1 MRLNTRRGQRIATGA
16 GVTAALTLAFAGVV
30 SAPTSNAADPDQKST
45 FNSQAGSPAEFGGY
59 VGYRGAD
66 GADGAA
72 KAATHDKAKPADPT
86 LGKPGGR
93 HSSDVPGAASTSN
106 SADQDRYTK
115 LGQASTTPDD
125 VAEIRRAIAAKGTAR
140 VNVNTKVPVAL
151 ESKLSARGVSAQHR
165 AIRTSLNAL
174 DSSLAGTGAKLVSRL
189 QVQPTATYQVNR
201 AGLDA
206 LLANDAVA
214 AVSLDGMA
222 QLSLDVST
230 GVIDSDLLNSAGVRG
245 NNFEGSAGFYEVA
258 ILDSGVD
265 NQHNA
270 FAGKIV
276 DQACFSAGS
285 DCPNGLTS
293 QIGGNAA
300 DNCTYTPVTRHCEHG
315 THVAS
320 IAAGSNYSGGHEG
333 VADGARIIAIQ
344 MGSDGGGTWGAFF
357 SDINLSLQ
365 RVLNLRNAGHRV
377 VSVNMS
383 IGIDGFAQN
392 SNCDANNANF
402 QATQNISAQL
412 QAAGVAVIAAAGNS
426 NLVGASYPA
435 CLSSV
440 HSISATDDADNVAG
454 FTNSGVTTDW
464 WAPGVGIVAAIPPG
478 PNTADS
484 KSGTSMS
491 APHVAGAWA
500 LMRECVDGNGVPI
513 TNAAVVSRL
522 NATGVNITDNGATR
536 KRINVLDAATGT
548 VNNNDFAVCGDASR
562 HPAAGGFNDFDFTV
576 CSDAEPGE
584 PGPFS
589 IDNGVWWNWTPAA
602 TGTATISTEDNGTNV
617 TTFDTTLAVYTGNAI
632 NALTNVAFDD
642 DAGTGNR
649 SLVTFPVQGGTTY
662 RVKVDGFAAAN
673 GLLNL
678 HVENGPPPTC
688 GGVAATLVG
697 SINGEVINGTAG
709 ADVIVTGAGNDTVN
723 AGQGN
728 DRICGDAGDD
738 TINAGG
744 GDDFVLG
751 GSGADT
757 ITGAVGNDTLV
768 GNPGG
773 GSNDDLGD
781 TITGGPGND
790 FIDGWFGDD
799 HLEGGLGNDQLRGE
813 AGVDQV
819 SYLNAPSGV
828 TASLATGTSSGGA
841 GIDSYVLVENILGSV
856 HADSLTGDAGPNTI
870 VAGMGPDIVDGG
882 AGIDDLRGN
891 IGNDLL
897 RGRAGSDT
905 INGNEGV
912 DTVAYNLSPA
922 AVTVN
927 LTAGTAT
934 GEGNDTLVLLENVNG
949 SGAGDTVT
957 GNGGP
962 NTLNGGNGPDTLSG
976 LAGPDSVNGGP
987 GNDTCQGGLGNDTQT
1002 SCETAVGFP

>member
-1 MRLNTRRGQRIATGA
+1 MT
-16 GVTAALTLAFAGVV
+16 ALTLALVGVI
-30 SAPTSNAADPDQKST
+30 SAPTSTAADPDQKST
-45 FNSQAGSPAEFGGY
+45 FNSQAGSAAEFGGY
-59 VGYRGAD
+59 VGYHGAD
-66 GADGAA
+66 GAAGAA
-72 KAATHDKAKPADPT
+72 KAATNDKAKPADPT
-86 LGKPGGR
+86 LGKPGGT
-93 HSSDVPGAASTSN
+93 HSSDVPGASSN
-106 SADQDRYTK
+106 SADQDPGRYTK
-115 LGQASTTPDD
+115 LGQASTSPDD
-125 VAEIRRAIAAKGTAR
+125 VAAIRRAIAAKGSAR
-140 VNVNTKVPVAL
+140 VNINTKVPIAL
-151 ESKLSARGVSAQHR
+151 ESNLSASGVSAQHR
-165 AIRTSLNAL
+165 AIRSSLNAL

-189 QVQPTATYQVNR
+189 QIQPTATYQVNR

-230 GVIDSDLLNSAGVRG
+230 GVIDSDLLNTAGVRG
-245 NNFEGSAGFYEVA
+245 NNFEGSPGFYEVA

-285 DCPNGLTS
+285 DCPNGLTQ

-320 IAAGSNYSGGHEG
+320 IAAGSNYTGGHEG

-365 RVLNLRNAGHRV
+365 RVVNLRNAGHRV

-383 IGIDGFAQN
+383 IVINGFAQDN
-392 SNCDANNANF
+392 VCDANNANF
-402 QATQNISAQL
+402 QATQNLAAQL
-412 QAAGVAVIAAAGNS
+412 QGLGVAVIASAGND

-440 HSISATDDADNVAG
+440 FSISATDDNDNVAG
-454 FTNSGVTTDW
+454 FSTSGVSTDW
-464 WAPGVGIVAAIPPG
+464 WAPGVGINAAIPPG
-478 PNTADS
+478 PDTS
-484 KSGTSMS
+484 GPKSGTSMAS
-491 APHVAGAWA
+491 PHVAGAWA

-513 TNAAVVSRL
+513 TNASVVSRL

-536 KRINVLDAATGT
+536 KRINVLDAATGL
-548 VNNNDFAVCGDASR
+548 VNNNDFAAAETLPAT
-562 HPAAGGFNDFDFTV
+562 PAAGGFNDFDFNV
-576 CSDAEPGE
+576 CSDTEPGE

-617 TTFDTTLAVYTGNAI
+617 TTFDTTLAVYTGASI
-632 NALTNVAFDD
+632 GALTTIASDD

-649 SLVTFPVQGGTTY
+649 SLVTFPVNAGTTY
-662 RVKVDGFAAAN
+662 RVKVDGFAASN

-678 HVENGPPPTC
+678 HLENGPPPTC
-688 GGVAATLVG
+688 GGVAATRVG
-697 SINGEVINGTAG
+697 TNLGEVINGTAG
-709 ADVIVTGAGNDTVN
+709 VDVIVAGDGNDTINTV
-723 AGQGN
+723 QSN
-728 DRICGDAGDD
+728 DRICGDGGND
-738 TINAGG
+738 TINSGG
-744 GDDFVLG
+744 GQDFVLG

-757 ITGAVGNDTLV
+757 IDGSGGDDTLV

-781 TITGGPGND
+781 IIRGGPGND
-790 FIDGWFGDD
+790 FIDGWFGNDLLD
-799 HLEGGLGNDQLRGE
+799 GGDGNDQLRGE
-813 AGVDQV
+813 AGIDQV
-819 SYLNAPSGV
+819 TYLNAPSGV
-828 TASLATGTSSGGA
+828 VASLATGTSSGGG
-841 GIDSYVLVENILGSV
+841 GIDSYVLVENLVGSIF
-856 HADSLTGDAGPNTI
+856 ADTLTGDAGPNTL
-870 VAGMGPDIVDGG
+870 VAGVGADTVDGG
-882 AGIDDLRGN
+882 SGNDDLRGN

-897 RGRAGSDT
+897 RGRAGNDT

-912 DTVAYNLSPA
+912 DTVAYGLSPA

-927 LTAGTAT
+927 LNAGTAT
-934 GEGNDTLVLLENVNG
+934 GEGSDTLLLFENVNG
-949 SGAGDTVT
+949 SNQADTVT
-957 GNGGP
+957 GNAGP
-962 NTLNGGNGPDTLSG
+962 NTLAGGSGNDSLSG
-976 LAGPDSVNGGP
+976 LAGNDAINGGV
-987 GNDTCQGGLGNDTQT
+987 GNDTCNGGAGTDTRV

>member
-30 SAPTSNAADPDQKST
+30 SVPTSNAADPDQKST
-45 FNSQAGSPAEFGGY
+45 FNSQAGSSAEFGGY

-86 LGKPGGR
+86 LGKPGGA
-93 HSSDVPGAASTSN
+93 HSPDVPGASTSSN
-106 SADQDRYTK
+106 AADQDLSRFTK
-115 LGQASTTPDD
+115 LGQTSTTSDD
-125 VAEIRRAIAAKGTAR
+125 VAAIRRAIAAKGTAR
-140 VNVNTKVPVAL
+140 VNVNTKVPIAL

-165 AIRTSLNAL
+165 AIRSSLNAL

-214 AVSLDGMA
+214 AVSLDGYA

-230 GVIDSDLLNSAGVRG
+230 GVIDSDLLNTAGVRG

-320 IAAGSNYSGGHEG
+320 IAAGSNFAGGHEG

-344 MGSDGGGTWGAFF
+344 MGSDGGGTWGAAF

-402 QATQNISAQL
+402 QATQNIAAQL
-412 QAAGVAVIAAAGNS
+412 QAAGVEVIAAAGNS

-440 HSISATDDADNVAG
+440 LSISATDDADNVAG
-454 FTNSGVTTDW
+454 FTNSGATTDL
-464 WAPGVGIVAAIPPG
+464 WAPGVSINAAIPPG
-478 PNTADS
+478 PDTS
-484 KSGTSMS
+484 GPKSGTSMS
-491 APHVAGAWA
+491 SPHVAGAWA

-513 TNAAVVSRL
+513 TNATVLSRL
-522 NATGVNITDNGATR
+522 AATGVDITDNGATR
-536 KRINVLDAATGT
+536 KRINVLDAATGL
-548 VNNNDFAVCGDASR
+548 VNNNDFANAETIPAT
-562 HPAAGGFNDFDFTV
+562 PAAGGFNDFDFTV

-589 IDNGVWWNWTPAA
+589 IDNGVWWNWTPSRDRH
-602 TGTATISTEDNGTNV
+602 GDHLDRGQRHQRDHV
-617 TTFDTTLAVYTGNAI
+617 RHH
-632 NALTNVAFDD
+632 
-642 DAGTGNR
+642 AGRLHRQRDRCTDQRRVRRRRRHREPEPGHVPR
-649 SLVTFPVQGGTTY
+649 AGWYDVPDQGG
-662 RVKVDGFAAAN
+662 RVRGLERAAQPARR
-673 GLLNL
+673 
-678 HVENGPPPTC
+678 E
-688 GGVAATLVG
+688 
-697 SINGEVINGTAG
+697 
-709 ADVIVTGAGNDTVN
+709 
-723 AGQGN
+723 
-728 DRICGDAGDD
+728 R
-738 TINAGG
+738 
-744 GDDFVLG
+744 
-751 GSGADT
+751 
-757 ITGAVGNDTLV
+757 
-768 GNPGG
+768 
-773 GSNDDLGD
+773 
-781 TITGGPGND
+781 
-790 FIDGWFGDD
+790 
-799 HLEGGLGNDQLRGE
+799 
-813 AGVDQV
+813 
-819 SYLNAPSGV
+819 
-828 TASLATGTSSGGA
+828 
-841 GIDSYVLVENILGSV
+841 
-856 HADSLTGDAGPNTI
+856 
-870 VAGMGPDIVDGG
+870 
-882 AGIDDLRGN
+882 
-891 IGNDLL
+891 
-897 RGRAGSDT
+897 
-905 INGNEGV
+905 
-912 DTVAYNLSPA
+912 PA
-922 AVTVN
+922 AD
-927 LTAGTAT
+927 LWRR
-934 GEGNDTLVLLENVNG
+934 
-949 SGAGDTVT
+949 
-957 GNGGP
+957 GGH
-962 NTLNGGNGPDTLSG
+962 DRRHH
-976 LAGPDSVNGGP
+976 
-987 GNDTCQGGLGNDTQT
+987 QR
-1002 SCETAVGFP
+1002 